1 MSLFLSIPRDWAP
14 LRAPQRARLLDA
26 RAPSGRCSGDAA
38 ELLAVY
44 GVEDV
49 ALGDLDLMPGL
60 KERARAEK
68 AMPRWPSLEGK
79 RSRRTDRSAVSGKRY
94 RAAGGAWPPDLSKHI
109 STVPSTGKMP
119 PPGARMGPRGRSASC
134 GNGLFAQCVRLRSE
148 IDPFRSFLKISSGLK
163 YPTTNPAAH
172 STHSKKQ
179 SANTPLCL
187 RTHIKN
193 SYDQR
198 RI

>member
-26 RAPSGRCSGDAA
+26 RAPSGRCSGGDAA

-49 ALGDLDLMPGL
+49 ALGDLGLMPGL

-79 RSRRTDRSAVSGKRY
+79 T
-94 RAAGGAWPPDLSKHI
+94 
-109 STVPSTGKMP
+109 
-119 PPGARMGPRGRSASC
+119 
-134 GNGLFAQCVRLRSE
+134 E
-148 IDPFRSFLKISSGLK
+148 
-163 YPTTNPAAH
+163 
-172 STHSKKQ
+172 
-179 SANTPLCL
+179 
-187 RTHIKN
+187 
-193 SYDQR
+193 
-198 RI
+198 